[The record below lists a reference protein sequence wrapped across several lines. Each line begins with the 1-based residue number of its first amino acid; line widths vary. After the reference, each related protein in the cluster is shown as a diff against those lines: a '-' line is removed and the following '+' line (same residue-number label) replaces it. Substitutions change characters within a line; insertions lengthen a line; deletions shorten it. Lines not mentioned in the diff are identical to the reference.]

1 VRVLLLLLTVA
12 ASAGPCEIPRAT
24 SAGGSVVRLEG
35 AALVLPDPDRTLD
48 LAAVQSPA
56 ACARFQAAPRR
67 LPGNSGRHWLAFGAD
82 LEGAP
87 PAGWLL
93 FFRFPSFDRAC
104 VHWPMAGGGTQAD
117 CQGLDMRPPAHNR
130 VLFAL
135 PAGVDLSRPVYAEL
149 ESRAPLP
156 LELQLVRNE
165 SFLAQD
171 QPRQFLSGLF
181 FGILF
186 LTATYN
192 VLFSLTMR
200 DRASLYYAIH
210 LAALGVAL
218 LGFEGYASEFVWPWL
233 GSRASHLPTLLLGV
247 SFVFGNQYGRAF
259 LGTRVIA
266 PGLDRLLLAA
276 AALAACAVPTA
287 FVSIDAA
294 EQVSALSGL
303 AFVLSVATAAGVLAR
318 RGYRGAWFLLFGLT
332 PAFLA
337 GVVVVCLRVL
347 DLVSIPSQAGVL
359 LTKVGVV
366 IGSITLSL
374 GLQRR
379 MLKIRRER
387 DRAQEDAAAQH
398 QLALHRAYFDELT
411 QLANRSR
418 FMAAGTELLG
428 SVLNEGRSLL
438 VLAANV
444 RGFREVSRAYGPA
457 ADTLLAEIGGRLR
470 RAAGGHALVA
480 RMGGDEFAIAVPLRS
495 DSADADARRI
505 AEQVLGAA
513 LAPVRVEQQNV
524 RLTLTV
530 GAAIAPRDGLSL
542 SDLVSASDLAIDAAR
557 SAGDG
562 PFQFFTP
569 AMRVET
575 RSQLALRSELWDA
588 LLSGQIEVHYQP
600 QHDLASRRLVGA
612 EALVRWRHPQH
623 GLLLPADFLHLA
635 EQSDLVMRLD
645 ELVLHRACRDLKAWE
660 AAGLT
665 LPRISVNVSAYEA
678 QRADLTERIGD
689 VVRQEG
695 LDAHRL
701 ELELTESRI
710 LGNLEATSRTIA
722 LLRSMGIGVSLDDF
736 GTGYSSLTQIRDLP
750 ISGLKVDR
758 SFVADL
764 GESAESDAILTSLVR
779 LSEEL
784 HLRLVAE
791 GVETER
797 QRAVLTAHGCHFGQ
811 GFLFSPALPFDSV
824 DAYLREAGRAPLPV
838 A

>member
-1 VRVLLLLLTVA
+1 MWPLLLAVS
-12 ASAGPCEIPRAT
+12 ASAGPCDLPRANA
-24 SAGGSVVRLEG
+24 AGAPLVRLES
-35 AALVLPDPDRTLD
+35 ATLVLDDPDRSLD
-48 LAAVQSPA
+48 LAAVQSPTM
-56 ACARFQAAPRR
+56 CSRFRSAPPR
-67 LPGNSGRHWLAFGAD
+67 LAGSSGRHWLAFAAD

-87 PAGWLL
+87 PQGWLL
-93 FFRFPSFDRAC
+93 FFRFPTFDRIC
-104 VHWPMAGGGTQAD
+104 VHWPMAGGATQAE
-117 CQGLDMRPPAHNR
+117 CKGLDVEPSGHNR
-130 VLFAL
+130 VLFPL
-135 PAGVDLSRPVYAEL
+135 PNGVDLARPVYAEL

-165 SFLAQD
+165 SFLAVD

-192 VLFSLTMR
+192 VLFSLSMR

-247 SFVFGNQYGRAF
+247 SFMFGNQYGRSF
-259 LGTRVIA
+259 LGTRAVA
-266 PGLDRLLLAA
+266 PMLDRLLLAA
-276 AALAACAVPTA
+276 TALAALAIPTA
-287 FVSIDAA
+287 LISIDAA
-294 EQVSALSGL
+294 EQVSALAGL

-318 RGYRGAWFLLFGLT
+318 RGDRSAWFLLFGLT

-347 DLVSIPSQAGVL
+347 NVVSIPSQAGVL
-359 LTKVGVV
+359 LTKIGVV
-366 IGSITLSL
+366 LGSLTLSI

-379 MLKIRRER
+379 MLEVRRER
-387 DRAQEDAAAQH
+387 DRAQADAAAQH

-411 QLANRSR
+411 QLANRNR
-418 FMAAGTELLG
+418 FMAVGTELLG

-438 VLAANV
+438 VLGANGV
-444 RGFREVSRAYGPA
+444 GFREVSRAYGPA
-457 ADTLLAEIGGRLR
+457 ADTVLAEVGARLR

-480 RMGGDEFAIAVPLRS
+480 RMGGDEFAIAVPLV
-495 DSADADARRI
+495 SASAETDARRI

-513 LAPVRVEQQNV
+513 LLPLRVEQQTV
-524 RLTLTV
+524 RLGLTV
-530 GAAIAPRDGLSL
+530 GAAIAPRDGLNL
-542 SDLVSASDLAIDAAR
+542 SDLVTASDLAIEAAR
-557 SAGDG
+557 AAGDG
-562 PFQFFTP
+562 PFQFFSP

-588 LLSGQIEVHYQP
+588 LVSGQIEVHYQP
-600 QHDLASRRLVGA
+600 QHDLVSRRLVGA
-612 EALVRWRHPQH
+612 EALVRWRHPRH
-623 GLLLPADFLHLA
+623 GLLSPADFLHLA
-635 EQSDLVMRLD
+635 EQTDLVMRLD
-645 ELVLHRACRDLKAWE
+645 ELVLHRACRDLKLWE

-665 LPRISVNVSAYEA
+665 LPRIAVNVSAYEA
-678 QRADLTERIGD
+678 QRSDLTDRVGD

-695 LDAHRL
+695 IDARRL

-722 LLRSMGIGVSLDDF
+722 LLRAMGIGVSLDDF

-758 SFVADL
+758 SFVSDL

-797 QRAVLTAHGCHFGQ
+797 QRAVLTAHGCHYGQ
-811 GFLFSPALPFDSV
+811 GFLFSPAIPFDSV
-824 DAYLREAGRAPLPV
+824 DAYLRDASRTPQPA

>member
-1 VRVLLLLLTVA
+1 MLLLLLAVA
-12 ASAGPCEIPRAT
+12 TSAGPCDIPRV
-24 SAGGSVVRLEG
+24 SAAGAPALRLEG
-35 AALVLPDPDRTLD
+35 ATLVLPDPDRTMD
-48 LAAVQSPA
+48 VRDVQSPE
-56 ACARFQAAPRR
+56 ACRRFRPAPLR
-67 LPGNSGRHWLAFGAD
+67 LPGNRGRHWIAFSAD

-87 PAGWLL
+87 PQGWVLA
-93 FFRFPSFDRAC
+93 FRFPSFDRAC
-104 VHWPMAGGGTQAD
+104 VHWPTTGGGTLPD
-117 CQGLDMRPPAHNR
+117 CQGLDVRPPAHNR
-130 VLFAL
+130 VVFQL

-156 LELQLVRNE
+156 LEMQLLRNE
-165 SFLAQD
+165 LFLAQD

-192 VLFSLTMR
+192 VLFSLAMR

-210 LAALGVAL
+210 LAALGLAL
-218 LGFEGYASEFVWPWL
+218 LGFEGYAAEFVWPWL
-233 GSRASHLPTLLLGV
+233 GSRASHLPTLLLGL
-247 SFVFGNQYGRAF
+247 SFIFGNQYGRAF

-276 AALAACAVPTA
+276 ATLAALAIPTA
-287 FVSIDAA
+287 LVSIDAA
-294 EQVSALSGL
+294 EQVSALAGL
-303 AFVLSVATAAGVLAR
+303 AFVLSVATAAAVLAR

-347 DLVSIPSQAGVL
+347 NLVSIPSQAGLL

-366 IGSITLSL
+366 LGSIALSL

-379 MLKIRRER
+379 MLEMRRER

-398 QLALHRAYFDELT
+398 RLALHRAYFDELT
-411 QLANRSR
+411 QLSNRSR

-438 VLAANV
+438 VLAASV
-444 RGFREVSRAYGPA
+444 SGFREVSRAYGPA
-457 ADTLLAEIGGRLR
+457 ADALLAEIGGRLR

-480 RMGGDEFAIAVPLRS
+480 RMGGDEFAIAVPLVS
-495 DSADADARRI
+495 STAEADARRI
-505 AEQVLGAA
+505 AEQVLGAT
-513 LAPVRVEQQNV
+513 LAPLRVEQQNV
-524 RLTLTV
+524 RLALTL
-530 GAAIAPRDGLSL
+530 GAAIAPRDGLNL

-557 SAGDG
+557 SSGDG
-562 PFQFFTP
+562 PFQFFSP

-588 LLSGQIEVHYQP
+588 LVSGQIEVHYQP
-600 QHDLASRRLVGA
+600 QHDLVTRGLVGM
-612 EALVRWRHPQH
+612 EALVRWRHPRH
-623 GLLLPADFLHLA
+623 GLLLPGDFLHLA

-645 ELVLHRACRDLKAWE
+645 ELVLHRACRDLKVWE
-660 AAGLT
+660 GAGLVM
-665 LPRISVNVSAYEA
+665 PRISVNVSAYEA
-678 QRADLTERIGD
+678 QRADLIDRIGD

-695 LDAHRL
+695 IDARRL

-710 LGNLEATSRTIA
+710 LGNLEATSRTIG
-722 LLRSMGIGVSLDDF
+722 LLRAMGIGVSLDDF

-750 ISGLKVDR
+750 ITGLKVDR
-758 SFVADL
+758 SFVSDL

-779 LSEEL
+779 LADEL
-784 HLRLVAE
+784 RLRLVAE

-797 QRAVLTAHGCHFGQ
+797 QRAVLTANGCHLGQ
-811 GFLFSPALPFDSV
+811 GFLFSPALPFESV
-824 DAYLREAGRAPLPV
+824 DAYLREASRAVPAP